1 MSGKN
6 TKNAR
11 QNRCFFVS
19 ASGGGQA
26 GQGAPSRIP
35 LQRGLNATFMYRK
48 TVI

>member
-6 TKNAR
+6 TKNTR

-19 ASGGGQA
+19 APGGGRA
-26 GQGAPSRIP
+26 GQGAPSRMP
-35 LQRGLNATFMYRK
+35 LRRGLSITFMYRK